1 MPRRRRTSRSLTG
14 ARALPPFVEE
24 IPAFLVNPSP
34 GLVPAAAAN
43 TVVFTGGIKV
53 LLKGLTWPGVINSWF
68 LGTVRGDDAP
78 FASLLSPASPVDRTS
93 DPPRA
98 FPARARNVTM
108 NQDNRY
114 FRLALQPGGVVRRRE
129 GRRWSDNEQISDSA
143 ANERA
148 SPRTRPVHHPSPSFP
163 NPCPTRRNTTT
174 HAYSPTTQLQTVMAA
189 FGVGGYVLVCLYFV
203 FGSAVTK
210 IKLEQKQAE
219 GIAEARGG
227 RRGVGSVWGSGIAGI
242 ACACLALAGVGP
254 GENLWRLGFV
264 ASFCSKLSDT
274 TASEVGKAYGKTT
287 YMSTPPFRSVPR
299 GTEGAV
305 SLEGTVAGIGASL
318 GFAGVAAA
326 AGQVDLTGALI
337 ATLAAFIAT
346 TAESWLGAT
355 TQGEA
360 GFEWLTNDVVNAV
373 QITLAAAVAVA
384 LGAAVGC
391 G

>member
-1 MPRRRRTSRSLTG
+1 MTTISVPGTTARCRRPTPAVSSAGGKRVDSAVPERRVRTRTSGAPRAVVSPRRRTRRSLTG
-14 ARALPPFVEE
+14 ARALPPFVDE
-24 IPAFLVNPSP
+24 IPAFLANPSP
-34 GLVPAAAAN
+34 GLAPAAAAN

-68 LGTVRGDDAP
+68 LGT
-78 FASLLSPASPVDRTS
+78 
-93 DPPRA
+93 
-98 FPARARNVTM
+98 
-108 NQDNRY
+108 
-114 FRLALQPGGVVRRRE
+114 
-129 GRRWSDNEQISDSA
+129 
-143 ANERA
+143 
-148 SPRTRPVHHPSPSFP
+148 
-163 NPCPTRRNTTT
+163 
-174 HAYSPTTQLQTVMAA
+174 TVMAA

>member
-1 MPRRRRTSRSLTG
+1 
-14 ARALPPFVEE
+14 
-24 IPAFLVNPSP
+24 
-34 GLVPAAAAN
+34 
-43 TVVFTGGIKV
+43 
-53 LLKGLTWPGVINSWF
+53 
-68 LGTVRGDDAP
+68 
-78 FASLLSPASPVDRTS
+78 
-93 DPPRA
+93 
-98 FPARARNVTM
+98 
-108 NQDNRY
+108 
-114 FRLALQPGGVVRRRE
+114 
-129 GRRWSDNEQISDSA
+129 
-143 ANERA
+143 
-148 SPRTRPVHHPSPSFP
+148 
-163 NPCPTRRNTTT
+163 
-174 HAYSPTTQLQTVMAA
+174 MAA
-189 FGVGGYVLVCLYFV
+189 FGVRGYALVCLYFV

-287 YMSTPPFRSVPR
+287 YMSTPPFQRVPR

-337 ATLAAFIAT
+337 ATLAAFVAT